1 MRMNV
6 LRVLSAAGD
15 TTYVWDRAAVE
26 AHDAEAEAAVLE
38 AERIFASA
46 RRGGA
51 TAFSVTDG
59 VTTTRLDKFDRTAE
73 QIILVPRIIG
83 G

>member
-1 MRMNV
+1 MST
-6 LRVLSAAGD
+6 LRVLSSAGD
-15 TTYVWDRAAVE
+15 TAYVWDRAAVE

-51 TAFSVTDG
+51 TAFSVTSG
-59 VTTTRLDKFDRTAE
+59 TTPVRLEAFDRTAE
-73 QIILVPRIIG
+73 EIILVPRIVG

>member
-1 MRMNV
+1 MSV
-6 LRVLSAAGD
+6 LRILSSEGD
-15 TTYVWDRAAVE
+15 TRYAWDRVAVE

-51 TAFSVTDG
+51 TAFDITNASAPVRID
-59 VTTTRLDKFDRTAE
+59 RFDRTAE
-73 QIILVPRIIG
+73 QILLVPRVVG